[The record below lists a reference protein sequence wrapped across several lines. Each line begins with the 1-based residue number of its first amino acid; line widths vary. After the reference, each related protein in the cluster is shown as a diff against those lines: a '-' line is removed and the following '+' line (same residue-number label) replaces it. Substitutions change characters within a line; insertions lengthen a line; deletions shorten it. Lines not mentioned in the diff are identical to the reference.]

1 MERLVLIGVSHRR
14 GGAAALERWQAA
26 FPGRASLGLPDAV
39 LISTCNRWDVVA
51 SLPEGLSLTELR
63 RRLTLPGVK
72 ALPYAYQGEA
82 AIEQLARIA
91 ASLDSLNPGEDQ
103 IMNQVREAFA
113 AAQRDH
119 AVGPL
124 TAFAFHT
131 ALRIAKRI
139 RREVPLAPLH
149 TSLFSLAKPEL
160 LAALPPQATVAI
172 LGAGEVGALVVRALA
187 AEAVKL
193 LIVNRSLERAARLA
207 AEVGGGCLAL
217 QAFQESPPRVEGLVC
232 ATPVG
237 HLVDSAVL
245 DKLPGL
251 KIVIDLGVPRNV
263 APGAAERHGVRVLDI
278 DSLQA
283 AGARRRAT
291 LTDRLAQAEQLVHEE
306 LEQALLEWLERQLGP
321 AIKKLRDQYL
331 ATIAESLPPED
342 AARLAHRFAHIPIKG
357 LRALARAHGLEA
369 AQTFLS
375 EAGLT

>member
-1 MERLVLIGVSHRR
+1 VLIGVSHRR

-39 LISTCNRWDVVA
+39 LLSTCNRWDVVA

-63 RRLTLPGVK
+63 RRLTPRGVT
-72 ALPYAYQGEA
+72 AQPYAYQGEA
-82 AIEQLARIA
+82 AMEQLARIA
-91 ASLDSLNPGEDQ
+91 ASLDSLNLGEDQ
-103 IMNQVREAFA
+103 IMKQVREAFA
-113 AAQRDH
+113 AAQADN

-139 RREVPLAPLH
+139 RREVPLAPLN

-172 LGAGEVGALVVRALA
+172 LGAGEVGALVVKALA

-193 LIVNRSLERAARLA
+193 IVVNRSLERAARLA
-207 AEVGGGCLAL
+207 AECGGSCLVL
-217 QAFQESPPRVEGLVC
+217 QAFQESPPRVAGLVC

-237 HLVDSAVL
+237 ELIDGAML
-245 DKLPGL
+245 DRLAGL
-251 KIVIDLGVPRNV
+251 KIIVDLGVPRNV
-263 APGAAERHGVRVLDI
+263 AVGAAERHGVRVLDI

-291 LTDRLAQAEQLVHEE
+291 LTDRLALAEQLVHEE

-321 AIKKLRDQYL
+321 SIKKLRDQYL

-375 EAGLT
+375 EAGLA

>member
-1 MERLVLIGVSHRR
+1 MLIGVSHRR

-39 LISTCNRWDVVA
+39 LLSTCNRWDVVA
-51 SLPEGLSLTELR
+51 SLPEGVSLTELR
-63 RRLTLPGVK
+63 RRLTPQGVK
-72 ALPYAYQGEA
+72 AQPYAYQGEA
-82 AIEQLARIA
+82 AMEQLARIA

-103 IMNQVREAFA
+103 IMNQVREALA
-113 AAQRDH
+113 AAQTDN

-160 LAALPPQATVAI
+160 LAALPPQATVAVV
-172 LGAGEVGALVVRALA
+172 GAGEVGALVVRSLA
-187 AEAVKL
+187 TENVKL
-193 LIVNRSLERAARLA
+193 VVVNRSLERAARLA
-207 AEVGGGCLAL
+207 AEVGGSSRTL
-217 QAFQESPPRVEGLVC
+217 QEFLKSPPRVEGLVC

-237 HLVDSAVL
+237 ELIDGAML
-245 DKLPGL
+245 DRLAGL
-251 KIVIDLGVPRNV
+251 RIVVDLGVPRNV

-283 AGARRRAT
+283 AGARRRAA
-291 LTDRLAQAEQLVHEE
+291 LTDRLAQAEQLVQEE

-321 AIKKLRDQYL
+321 SIKKLRDQYL

>member
-39 LISTCNRWDVVA
+39 LLSTCNRWDVVA

-63 RRLTLPGVK
+63 RRLTPRGVT
-72 ALPYAYQGEA
+72 AQPYAYQGEA
-82 AIEQLARIA
+82 AMEQLARIA
-91 ASLDSLNPGEDQ
+91 ASLDSLNLGEDQ
-103 IMNQVREAFA
+103 IMKQVREAFA
-113 AAQRDH
+113 AAQADN

-139 RREVPLAPLH
+139 RREVPLAPLN

-172 LGAGEVGALVVRALA
+172 LGAGEVGALVVKALA

-193 LIVNRSLERAARLA
+193 IVVNRSLERAARLA
-207 AEVGGGCLAL
+207 AECGGSCLVL
-217 QAFQESPPRVEGLVC
+217 QAFQESPPRVAGLVC

-237 HLVDSAVL
+237 ELIDGAML
-245 DKLPGL
+245 DRLAGL
-251 KIVIDLGVPRNV
+251 KIIVDLGVPRNV
-263 APGAAERHGVRVLDI
+263 AVGAAERHGVRVLDI

-291 LTDRLAQAEQLVHEE
+291 LTDRLALAEQLVHEE

-321 AIKKLRDQYL
+321 SIKKLRDQYL

-375 EAGLT
+375 EAGLA